1 MTTPTKDVS
10 RISPPATRST
20 SSAQGLLLK
29 KQMELVVG
37 GNGGA
42 PATDCHASLMKLVR
56 AGHPIEK
63 PLAWVSSPE
72 NDAEVRLLDYA
83 ALCLYQFPEGEKA
96 EVTVLVGD
104 RSYTVPV
111 APESA
116 EYPAEPADSA
126 LFDGR
131 AVQTD
136 DGADA
141 LRESADWIFFPPNP
155 AREAVALDG
164 SMTVT
169 ARAGDVRTSIE
180 VPVHVPMGG
189 THFGT
194 WEEQPD
200 LIVHGF
206 PAGSRVPIGLYR
218 IENFTEATLERTIGT
233 VTMPP
238 SRIAFFTVPGEVVRM
253 LNMEATEKLDYCVAV
268 PGGDCSAH

>member
-1 MTTPTKDVS
+1 MRSRLCWWLAGLCVVVLGCGPGGGGDVTTPTKDVS

-141 LRESADWIFFPPNP
+141 LRESADWIFFPRILLVRRWPW
-155 AREAVALDG
+155 
-164 SMTVT
+164 T
-169 ARAGDVRTSIE
+169 AA
-180 VPVHVPMGG
+180 
-189 THFGT
+189 
-194 WEEQPD
+194 
-200 LIVHGF
+200 
-206 PAGSRVPIGLYR
+206 
-218 IENFTEATLERTIGT
+218 
-233 VTMPP
+233 
-238 SRIAFFTVPGEVVRM
+238 
-253 LNMEATEKLDYCVAV
+253 
-268 PGGDCSAH
+268 